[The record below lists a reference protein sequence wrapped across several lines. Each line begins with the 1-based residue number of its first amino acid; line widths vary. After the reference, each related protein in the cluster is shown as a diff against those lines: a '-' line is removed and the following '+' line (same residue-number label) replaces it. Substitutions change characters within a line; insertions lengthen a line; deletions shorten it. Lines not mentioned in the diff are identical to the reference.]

1 MFGTSRT
8 GELNGFLDKG
18 STIRGELHFED
29 TFRVEGTIHGSV
41 TSHGNLVVGEQG
53 VIDGTID
60 VGRVLISGEV
70 RGKVIARKVELAK
83 GCRVR
88 AELETPALI
97 IEEGA
102 YFEGRCSMSQ
112 AGASDGAE
120 EPRGPRPI
128 ENDDPQGL
136 RRARKS

>member
-1 MFGTSRT
+1 MFGNARS
-8 GELNGFLDKG
+8 GELNGFLDRG
-18 STIRGELHFED
+18 SKIQGELHFED

-53 VIDGTID
+53 IVEGTIE
-60 VGRVLISGEV
+60 VGRVLITGEV

-88 AELETPALI
+88 AEIETPALV

-102 YFEGRCSMSQ
+102 YFEGRCSMSV
-112 AGASDGAE
+112 GTPAE
-120 EPRGPRPI
+120 APAEPRGPRPLDQ
-128 ENDDPQGL
+128 DDPQGL